1 MPRLFLIVIL
11 FLSASALHGLAQVRQ
26 EPLDQ
31 VLRSDPQPAR
41 QSVDDHTQGVT
52 QRRSDEQVRT
62 GAHDSRVEL
71 SEPPWEYASPED
83 ADILEGWESR
93 FPAAAAK
100 SPSEAGGSEPSALA
114 QAWQLYRRGNY
125 ASASKAFAALTASG
139 NRQEALNA
147 RLGLAYS
154 LIRQDRLDQA
164 ISHLT
169 HLVDQGYR
177 PSETRLAL
185 NYALMQSGRWSEARA
200 QIAQLPSEKR
210 AIWEKRLLEARLL
223 KEYQSL
229 APTAGPQ
236 ALSAF
241 LNTHAK
247 ALADCVRPD
256 VFHDIAKR
264 LAEAG
269 APQQATEVRRKLLNC
284 PLPPDLR
291 QGILAELMNSLPDE
305 EALSLLQKERP
316 GLWQAASTSA
326 AELDALELQLLK
338 RRMAD
343 QMQDSDGRA
352 RLAEE
357 ILKLS
362 PADPDAL
369 SALAWYRFNRGE
381 VAEAEKLFAR
391 LAQEDPGKKDY
402 ALGLAYAR
410 LNSGKFDTALDP
422 FDRGLIAED
431 AEIRSLRQ
439 QVYRKQAAEAYDS
452 GQWDQAALPLE
463 KLLALDPTD
472 ESAKELLAWTRYRQG
487 RWDEARALMEESFSA
502 KPSPS
507 LAAGLLGIYTAAGDD
522 NRAYGMADRLAS
534 DPDPEIRA
542 SMGPFFFDRGAPVT
556 AAQLDRNPDR
566 CFRNADSPRMEA
578 FVYHRSKQGDGKFGD
593 IEETALPITF
603 VYPTAL
609 GNQWSGTLTPRYLS
623 GNGGPS
629 TPQAGRYY
637 RFLDGA
643 AKKQNLEDSL
653 FVVQPD
659 VGFAMEGKL
668 HTDIHIG
675 TTPFNGPVDPTPTF
689 EARVSASDWYVDV
702 HRSNVKDSILS
713 YVGQKDPYGNDEW
726 GRVTRNGIAAGKTW
740 PLGGKWWASGSAG
753 FDYYMGDSVWD
764 NQAVHLDTAV
774 GQTLLFDRDEVSYG
788 LFATAQHFR
797 RNSDFYT
804 YGHGGY
810 YSPELMTMV
819 GPFVRYRTAIC
830 RGYWFDV
837 HASSGW
843 LHQRLDSSPFY
854 PLFDGDTAGFTP
866 AAAADANGEYD
877 SDTDNKLGFN
887 LRLQGMKLI
896 TPYLAAGGFASVNN
910 SADYTEWTA
919 GIGIQIFFDPQNLFW
934 ARKDMF
940 SEFGKSSNK

>member
-1 MPRLFLIVIL
+1 MSRLFLIVIL
-11 FLSASALHGLAQVRQ
+11 FLSASAPHGLAQVRQ

-31 VLRSDPQPAR
+31 GLRSDPQPAR
-41 QSVDDHTQGVT
+41 QSVDDHTQDVT
-52 QRRSDEQVRT
+52 QRHSAEQVRT

-71 SEPPWEYASPED
+71 AEPPWEYTSPEE

-93 FPAAAAK
+93 FPGAAAK
-100 SPSEAGGSEPSALA
+100 SPSEAGRTEPSALA
-114 QAWQLYRRGNY
+114 QAWQLYRRGTY
-125 ASASKAFAALTASG
+125 GAAAKAFASLTASG

-147 RLGLAYS
+147 TLGLAYS
-154 LIRQDRLDQA
+154 LIKQGRLDQA
-164 ISHLT
+164 ISLLT
-169 HLVDQGYR
+169 HLVNQGYR

-185 NYALMQSGRWSEARA
+185 MHALMQDGRWSEARA
-200 QIAQLPSEKR
+200 QIAQLPPDKR
-210 AIWEKRLLEARLL
+210 AIWEKHLLEARLL
-223 KEYQSL
+223 KEYRSL
-229 APTAGPQ
+229 APTAGSQ

-241 LNTHAK
+241 MDTHAN
-247 ALADCVRPD
+247 ALAECVRPD
-256 VFHDIAKR
+256 VFHDMAKR
-264 LAEAG
+264 LAASG
-269 APQQATEVRRKLLNC
+269 ASQQATEVRRRLLDC
-284 PLPPDLR
+284 PLPADLR

-305 EALSLLQKERP
+305 EALALLQKERA
-316 GLWQAASTSA
+316 GLQQAAPKSA

-343 QMQDSDGRA
+343 PLPDFDARA

-357 ILKLS
+357 ILTLS
-362 PADPDAL
+362 PTDPDAL

-391 LAQEDPGKKDY
+391 LAQADPGNKDY
-402 ALGLAYAR
+402 ALGLGYAR
-410 LNSGKFDTALDP
+410 LDSGKLYTALDP

-431 AEIRSLRQ
+431 AETRTLRQ
-439 QVYRKQAAEAYDS
+439 LVYRKQAADAYDS
-452 GQWDQAALPLE
+452 GQWDAAALQLE

-472 ESAKELLAWTRYRQG
+472 ADAKELLAWTRYRQG
-487 RWDEARALMEESFSA
+487 RRDDARALMEESFSA

-507 LAAGLLGIYTAAGDD
+507 LAAGLLGIYTAAGDED
-522 NRAYGMADRLAS
+522 RAYGMADGLAN
-534 DPDPEIRA
+534 DRDPEVRA

-566 CFRNADSPRMEA
+566 CYRNADSPRMEA
-578 FVYHRSKQGDGKFGD
+578 FLYHRSKQGDGKFGD

-609 GNQWSGTLTPRYLS
+609 GNQWSAAVTPKYLS
-623 GNGGPS
+623 GNSGPS

-643 AKKQNLEDSL
+643 AKKQDLEDSL
-653 FVVQPD
+653 FLVQPD
-659 VGFAMEGKL
+659 VGLTMEGQL

-689 EARVSASDWYVDV
+689 EARVSAPDWYVDI

-713 YVGQKDPYGNDEW
+713 YVGQKDPYSNDAW
-726 GRVTRNGIAAGKTW
+726 GRVTRNGIEAGKTW

-774 GQTLLFDRDEVSYG
+774 GQTLLFDRDEFSYG
-788 LFATAQHFR
+788 LFLTAQHFR

-819 GPFVRYRTAIC
+819 GPFVRYRTAVC
-830 RGYWFDV
+830 RDYWFDV
-837 HASSGW
+837 HASAGW

-866 AAAADANGEYD
+866 AAADDANGEYD
-877 SDTDNKLGFN
+877 SSTDNKLGFN

-910 SADYTEWTA
+910 SANYTEWTA

-934 ARKDMF
+934 TRKDMF
-940 SEFGKSSNK
+940 SEFGKFSNK

>member
-1 MPRLFLIVIL
+1 MYRLFLIVIL
-11 FLSASALHGLAQVRQ
+11 FLSASALQGLAQVRQ
-26 EPLDQ
+26 GPLDQ
-31 VLRSDPQPAR
+31 VLRSDPQEAR

-71 SEPPWEYASPED
+71 AEPPWEYTSPED
-83 ADILEGWESR
+83 ADILGGWDSR

-100 SPSEAGGSEPSALA
+100 SLSEAGGSEPSALA

-125 ASASKAFAALTASG
+125 DAAKAFAALAASG

-147 RLGLAYS
+147 RLGLSYS
-154 LIRQDRLDQA
+154 LIKQGRFDQA
-164 ISHLT
+164 IPHLT
-169 HLVDQGYR
+169 QLVDQGYR

-185 NYALMQSGRWSEARA
+185 IHALMQSDRWSEART
-200 QIAQLPSEKR
+200 QIAQLSADKR

-223 KEYQSL
+223 KEYPSL
-229 APTAGPQ
+229 APTAGTQ
-236 ALSAF
+236 ALSVF
-241 LNTHAK
+241 MDTHAK
-247 ALADCVRPD
+247 ALAECVRPD

-269 APQQATEVRRKLLNC
+269 APQQATEVRRRLLNC

-352 RLAEE
+352 RLAVE

-381 VAEAEKLFAR
+381 VAEAEKLFAH

-431 AEIRSLRQ
+431 AETRSLRQ

-472 ESAKELLAWTRYRQG
+472 EGAKELLAWTRYRQG
-487 RWDEARALMEESFSA
+487 RRDEACALMEESFSA

-507 LAAGLLGIYTAAGDD
+507 LAAGLLGIYTAAGDED
-522 NRAYGMADRLAS
+522 RAYGMADRLAS

-740 PLGGKWWASGSAG
+740 PLGGRWWASGAAG
-753 FDYYMGDSVWD
+753 FDYYMGDSVWN

-819 GPFVRYRTAIC
+819 GPFVRYRTAVC
-830 RGYWFDV
+830 RDYWFDV
-837 HASSGW
+837 QASAGW

-854 PLFDGDTAGFTP
+854 PLFDGNTAGLTP

-877 SDTDNKLGFN
+877 SDSDNKLGFN
-887 LRLQGMKLI
+887 LRLQAMKLI

-910 SADYTEWTA
+910 SADFTEWTA

-934 ARKDMF
+934 TRKDMF